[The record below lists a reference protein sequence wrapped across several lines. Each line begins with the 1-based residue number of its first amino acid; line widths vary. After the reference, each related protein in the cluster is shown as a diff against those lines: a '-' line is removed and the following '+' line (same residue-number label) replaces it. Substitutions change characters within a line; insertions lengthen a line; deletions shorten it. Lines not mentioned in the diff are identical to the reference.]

1 MANLILSN
9 IGLLVTMDDRRSELS
24 DVNIVIRDGI
34 IDQICDS
41 SEQAQI
47 SGVPTVDMS
56 DYAVF
61 PGLINAHHHLY
72 HPKISMVP
80 FRFYWTNT
88 PIVP

>member
-47 SGVPTVDMS
+47 SGVPTVDM
-56 DYAVF
+56 
-61 PGLINAHHHLY
+61 
-72 HPKISMVP
+72 
-80 FRFYWTNT
+80 
-88 PIVP
+88 